1 MVATRLSSAP
11 IMPAMPFTLDVTP
24 ASINFSVKKTKY
36 PAAIAAAI
44 GNPSSATSLK
54 NSPTFSSFL
63 ESYYYVSI
71 YLLDT
76 S

>member
-1 MVATRLSSAP
+1 MAATRLSSAP
-11 IMPAMPFTLDVTP
+11 MIPAMPFTLLVTP

-54 NSPTFSSFL
+54 NSPTLAPL
-63 ESYYYVSI
+63 ESFYYVGI
-71 YLLDT
+71 YMIIVF
-76 S
+76 